1 MPVQLPYYL
10 RQVSHELVDFNLME
24 IPEILVLKV
33 KFLMNLW
40 ISIHLTSLIL
50 YSKNV
55 KFLMNL
61 WISISVV
68 TPKTSASL
76 SSFS

>member
-40 ISIHLTSLIL
+40 ISITEQTL
-50 YSKNV
+50 V
-55 KFLMNL
+55 RC
-61 WISISVV
+61 
-68 TPKTSASL
+68 
-76 SSFS
+76 